1 MGCSQQTIGV
11 FLEAIGGRSPTPGGG
26 AVAPIVAAL
35 GSALG
40 QMVVAYSVD
49 RKSLAEHKPALED
62 AAARLAKAQAVLL
75 ELADADAEAYGLLN
89 AAMKRAKDDPGRKQ
103 AMAEGARAAIVP
115 PRAAMAL
122 CVDLLRLFED
132 LAPITNPMLRSDL
145 VIAAILAEAG
155 VRASAQNVRV
165 NLSLL
170 GDETAAAEFEAECVR
185 SCEEAVRR
193 CAAAQG

>member
-1 MGCSQQTIGV
+1 MASGEQTIGA
-11 FLEAIGGRSPTPGGG
+11 FLEALGSKSPTPGGG
-26 AVAPIVAAL
+26 TVAPIVAAL
-35 GSALG
+35 GSTLG

-49 RKSLAEHKPALED
+49 RKSLAEHRPALED
-62 AAARLAKAQAVLL
+62 AAARLTRARAVLL
-75 ELADADAEAYGLLN
+75 ELADADAQAYGLLN

-103 AMAEGARAAIVP
+103 AMGEGARAAIVP

-132 LAPITNPMLRSDL
+132 LAPITNLMLRSDL

-170 GDETAAAEFEAECVR
+170 GDEKEAAAFEAECVR

-193 CAAAQG
+193 CAAVHG

>member
-1 MGCSQQTIGV
+1 MGVGEQTIGA
-11 FLEAIGGRSPTPGGG
+11 FLEALGGKSPTPGGG
-26 AVAPIVAAL
+26 AVAAIVAAL

-62 AAARLAKAQAVLL
+62 ATARLTRARAVLL
-75 ELADADAEAYGLLN
+75 ELADADAEAYGQLN
-89 AAMKRAKDDPGRKQ
+89 EAMKRSKDDPGRTQ
-103 AMAEGARAAIVP
+103 AMAEAARGAIVP

-132 LAPITNPMLRSDL
+132 LAEKTNPMLRSDL

-170 GDETAAAEFEAECVR
+170 GDEKASTEFEAEGAR
-185 SCEEAVRR
+185 SCEEAARR
-193 CAAAQG
+193 CAAVHG